1 MKFFPQTRISG
12 FTLIELL
19 IVISIV
25 GIISV
30 GVLATYRDYDS
41 QTLLRNTA
49 YEVALSVREAQI
61 LGIST
66 SPYGDTASEDAFE
79 RTYGLHFEE
88 NSSTYYVFVDLNNN
102 ETFDGT
108 DATIKTVRIA
118 NNIMVSG
125 ICVMEINDDDCESVD
140 SADVTFR
147 RPHLRGV
154 ITTSPP
160 SVDPDQVHVTLRS
173 AKGNER
179 EVQISHAGRISVE

>member
-1 MKFFPQTRISG
+1 MKFSSKTHTSG

-66 SPYGDTASEDAFE
+66 SPYGDTSDEGAFE

-88 NSSTYYVFVDLNNN
+88 NSSVYYVFVDLNGN
-102 ETFDGT
+102 EAFDAT

-125 ICVMEINDDDCESVD
+125 ICVVEINDTDCESVD

-147 RPHLRGV
+147 RPHLRGI
-154 ITTSPP
+154 ITTSP
-160 SVDPDQVHVTLRS
+160 SSLDPDRVEVTLRS

-179 EVQISHAGRISVE
+179 QVQISHAGRISVE